1 MNFPLEPNRDLIMPH
16 GWDMGFLIFAGSVMS
31 LFVLFALYQLL
42 VKKEPLMLF
51 LLAGGLLGEMLE
63 PICDLLGMAYHPE
76 HGQMVGFVTLG
87 REIPLWLVL
96 CYPWYFG
103 AFAYRIITWEARGE
117 LTAQRF
123 WAAMGVAVFF
133 CFAIEIGPVR
143 NVLWDYFGEQPL
155 MLFSKPGVT
164 HGMPLMWYIVNP
176 TSVVAVASFL
186 ALATRNLQGWQRWPV
201 LALMPVSIVGF
212 HTGAFAPVYVTENAG
227 WTANQ
232 SLLSAAVSTVFCLV
246 LLKTFERM
254 LLGSLAAAPARRGA
268 TLSRGAGAVHGGKPA

>member
-16 GWDMGFLIFAGSVMS
+16 GWDMGFLIFAGSVLT
-31 LFVLFALYQLL
+31 LFVLYGLYLLL
-42 VKKEPLMLF
+42 VKKEPLLLF
-51 LLAGGLLGEMLE
+51 CLAGGLMGEMLE

-87 REIPLWLVL
+87 RQIPLWLVL

-103 AFAYRIITWEARGE
+103 AFAYRLITWDARGE

-123 WAAMGVAVFF
+123 WATLGVAVFF
-133 CFAIEIGPVR
+133 CFAIEIGPVQV
-143 NVLWDYFGEQPL
+143 VLWDYFGEQPL
-155 MLFSKPGVT
+155 TLFAKPGVT

-186 ALATRNLQGWQRWPV
+186 ALATRNLSGWQRWTV

-227 WTANQ
+227 WTASQ
-232 SLLSAAVSTVFCLV
+232 SLLSAAVSTVFCAV
-246 LLKTFERM
+246 LLKVFERM
-254 LLGSLAAAPARRGA
+254 LLGSRATSEVRQGA
-268 TLSRGAGAVHGGKPA
+268 SIKGGAEVVRGGKPA